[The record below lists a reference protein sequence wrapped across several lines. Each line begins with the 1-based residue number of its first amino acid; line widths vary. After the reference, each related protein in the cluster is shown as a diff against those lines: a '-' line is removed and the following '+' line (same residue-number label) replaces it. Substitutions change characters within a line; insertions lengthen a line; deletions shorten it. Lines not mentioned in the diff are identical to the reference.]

1 MGYGGDYRC
10 KTGCG
15 MNWAWHELWGTGD
28 GYRGK
33 TRHAVLPGAARV
45 HANHVVVAHRL
56 RHKAEAFSHR
66 SGVSGGRVVVGPSR

>member
-1 MGYGGDYRC
+1 
-10 KTGCG
+10 
-15 MNWAWHELWGTGD
+15 MNWGVPVMATEVRRDVQCYWGPLELA
-28 GYRGK
+28 RM
-33 TRHAVLPGAARV
+33 PPEAARV